1 MERTMIDES
10 NVIRLHVR
18 PFHQR
23 FIRSYRGWR
32 AAGLSRTKALAAAW
46 RICRVLSKVY

>member
-1 MERTMIDES
+1 MSDDS
-10 NVIRLHVR
+10 NVIQLRMR

-32 AAGLSRTKALAAAW
+32 AAGLSRVKALAAAW
-46 RICRVLSKVY
+46 RISRLLSKVC